1 MRYVNYG
8 KIMTKFDENAK
19 RRIRFLTRRGLLELD
34 IMLKRFMQ
42 TEFDALNDDELD
54 IFVAILDLPDQELLA
69 ILNQKEQNNDKDFEP
84 VLEKIRLAH

>member
-1 MRYVNYG
+1 
-8 KIMTKFDENAK
+8 
-19 RRIRFLTRRGLLELD
+19 
-34 IMLKRFMQ
+34 MLKRFMQ

-69 ILNQKEQNNDKDFEP
+69 ILNQKEQNNNKDFEP

>member
-1 MRYVNYG
+1 
-8 KIMTKFDENAK
+8 MTKFDENAK